1 MKTCMVVDDSSVG
14 RKIARRILEELEF
27 RIIEAKDGEKAVEAR
42 KSDLPDVVLLDWD
55 TQVTDGCEL
64 FGNLLRL
71 SGCDQPIVV
80 ICTTESNIDHISD
93 ALHAGSDEYV
103 VKPFNRDA
111 VVARFQDIRDSKI
124 SD

>member
-1 MKTCMVVDDSSVG
+1 
-14 RKIARRILEELEF
+14 
-27 RIIEAKDGEKAVEAR
+27 
-42 KSDLPDVVLLDWD
+42 
-55 TQVTDGCEL
+55 
-64 FGNLLRL
+64 
-71 SGCDQPIVV
+71 SGGDQPIVV